1 MNASDY
7 SVAND
12 KIKSGL
18 LNAKNVGSNKGM
30 VYEMNKDGSKGKM
43 VKISNLNLADD
54 DGNVS
59 SKNLNITDV
68 GVNPDVPDKLIIEV
82 GKGKYYYIDPIMYS
96 SEAANLFSEY
106 RPLFEN
112 SEDRTQVAAM
122 LTASLYKLNNS
133 QNPVASKTS
142 SKAPGAMKIDD

>member
-1 MNASDY
+1 
-7 SVAND
+7 
-12 KIKSGL
+12 
-18 LNAKNVGSNKGM
+18 
-30 VYEMNKDGSKGKM
+30 
-43 VKISNLNLADD
+43 
-54 DGNVS
+54 
-59 SKNLNITDV
+59 
-68 GVNPDVPDKLIIEV
+68 V